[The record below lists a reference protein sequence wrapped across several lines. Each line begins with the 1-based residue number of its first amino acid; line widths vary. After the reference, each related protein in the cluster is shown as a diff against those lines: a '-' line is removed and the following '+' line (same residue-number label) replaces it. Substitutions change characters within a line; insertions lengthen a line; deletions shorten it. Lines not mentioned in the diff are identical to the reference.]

1 MHVHLF
7 LFWPVYAH
15 FFITFFLRMK
25 NSNRQIR
32 RFHAYVTNTASHSK
46 ISNRKIPVNCLKEKL
61 KTLLHMI
68 VFLKHDQLIQTEG
81 LIENFTHALNFA
93 NCYVESRQ
101 CQTLYDTCTYPIM
114 HLIPPPPLPL
124 RFAWPLF
131 FISPGC
137 HSRPKRNW
145 KQCLRKILGANKVLR
160 LVHYGWCASGEF
172 MCRYVQ
178 TLS

>member
-1 MHVHLF
+1 MPIFSLLF
-7 LFWPVYAH
+7 F
-15 FFITFFLRMK
+15 K
-25 NSNRQIR
+25 NEKFQQANSTVSRVCYKYCIPLQN
-32 RFHAYVTNTASHSK
+32 F
-46 ISNRKIPVNCLKEKL
+46 RKILVNCLKEKL

-81 LIENFTHALNFA
+81 LIENFMHALNFA

-114 HLIPPPPLPL
+114 HLIPPTTPPAQICMTFVFHFSWVSQPSQGKLKTML
-124 RFAWPLF
+124 TQNF
-131 FISPGC
+131 
-137 HSRPKRNW
+137 
-145 KQCLRKILGANKVLR
+145 GANKVLR

>member
-1 MHVHLF
+1 MRDIHARPSPLPVLF
-7 LFWPVYAH
+7 LFCLYFVSACSY
-15 FFITFFLRMK
+15 FFILACLCPFFHYFFLRMK

-114 HLIPPPPLPL
+114 HLIPPTTPPAQICMTFVFHFSWVSQPSQEKLKTML
-124 RFAWPLF
+124 TQNF
-131 FISPGC
+131 GG
-137 HSRPKRNW
+137 K
-145 KQCLRKILGANKVLR
+145 
-160 LVHYGWCASGEF
+160 
-172 MCRYVQ
+172 
-178 TLS
+178 